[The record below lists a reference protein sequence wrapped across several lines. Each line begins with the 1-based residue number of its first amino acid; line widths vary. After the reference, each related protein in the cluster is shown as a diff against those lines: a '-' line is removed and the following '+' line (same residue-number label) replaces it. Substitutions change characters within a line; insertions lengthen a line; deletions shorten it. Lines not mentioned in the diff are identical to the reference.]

1 MFEKIKK
8 EIKILRDEVE
18 KELDSLYDWSNF
30 LNSLKGVV
38 EYLGGNRSV

>member
-18 KELDSLYDWSNF
+18 KELDSLYDMSNF
-30 LNSLKGVV
+30 LNSLKNVV
-38 EYLGGNRSV
+38 EYLGGNR